1 VQIGE
6 EDEIDRGNLQFE
18 SDGEDDH
25 NESDGNGTNS
35 NGTNSNN
42 SPSGDSWSSPLFTT
56 QDLTADDSLLDE
68 ETFEENLRK
77 VAVTSTR
84 RVLLPPPLTEPLPLH
99 HQRATNLAKV
109 QQRYRKRQQK
119 QAAEEDDHRP
129 DSDKTALQPL
139 QLAKERQRALNRN
152 HQQGKIMSTGTRSKK
167 RNSDDA
173 DLNDNGDENL
183 SQMDDTSAHVPRK
196 KGGSSRDRN
205 DSPSM
210 VSQGSGDVDDDDV
223 MPPLAPNAV
232 AMDRLA
238 GVAKDAA
245 GKARAVAFKAHVL
258 KEFMELSKKTPE
270 ELEVELAKQRKKD
283 AKLGVEKRLPLID
296 RLRKNLAIAKWK
308 RAQDNVTMLSMQ
320 ERLEELES
328 GKGNGNNVKMLKMQE
343 RIKELELEKTKRMSR
358 SQAQKMRVCAEIQT
372 KVEQV
377 TKSIL
382 WRTTKFM
389 TCPEDLANA
398 VDKVIVAG
406 GFCDGM
412 SATMRDSFAVTYAQ
426 IVKKA
431 LNSQRNY
438 LTQELKKIAFKV
450 FLDKGLE
457 LPKPDVIL
465 SCAIRQVPDANK
477 PKFKLYWTQVLRTL
491 VDAKIWSKDVFYYT
505 TPLAARMDPNDAK
518 SKKLFA
524 VSHEAMLCVVW
535 DNNWKKWQDQYAF
548 AQNPDNKGKSQ
559 PNLPGKWT
567 RSDTGQAEWGGWST
581 DGLKAF
587 NHYKKTIREGREGR
601 MDEIRAYE
609 SKILGELR
617 RDVGIEADS
626 HEAQLRLNRA
636 KKRRTNAEKPVAE
649 VQVHLAIATVDEED
663 EEED

>member
-1 VQIGE
+1 
-6 EDEIDRGNLQFE
+6 
-18 SDGEDDH
+18 
-25 NESDGNGTNS
+25 
-35 NGTNSNN
+35 
-42 SPSGDSWSSPLFTT
+42 
-56 QDLTADDSLLDE
+56 
-68 ETFEENLRK
+68 
-77 VAVTSTR
+77 
-84 RVLLPPPLTEPLPLH
+84 
-99 HQRATNLAKV
+99 
-109 QQRYRKRQQK
+109 
-119 QAAEEDDHRP
+119 
-129 DSDKTALQPL
+129 
-139 QLAKERQRALNRN
+139 
-152 HQQGKIMSTGTRSKK
+152 
-167 RNSDDA
+167 
-173 DLNDNGDENL
+173 
-183 SQMDDTSAHVPRK
+183 
-196 KGGSSRDRN
+196 
-205 DSPSM
+205 M
-210 VSQGSGDVDDDDV
+210 VSQGSGDFDDDDV

-258 KEFMELSKKTPE
+258 KEFMELSKKTPDE
-270 ELEVELAKQRKKD
+270 FEVELAKQRKKD

-328 GKGNGNNVKMLKMQE
+328 GKGNVNNGQMLKMKE
-343 RIKELELEKTKRMSR
+343 RIKELELEKAKRMSR

-412 SATMRDSFAVTYAQ
+412 SATLRDSFAVTYAQ

-450 FLDKGLE
+450 FLDKGME
-457 LPKPDVIL
+457 LPMPNVFL
-465 SCAIRQVPDANK
+465 SCAMRQVPEVNK
-477 PKFKLYWTQVLRTL
+477 PKFKLHWTQVLRAL

-518 SKKLFA
+518 SKKLFT

-535 DNNWKKWQDQYAF
+535 DNNWKKWQDQCAF

-567 RSDTGQAEWGGWST
+567 RSDTGQAEWGGWSK
-581 DGLKAF
+581 DGLLAF
-587 NHYKKTIREGREGR
+587 NNYKKIIREGRDGR
-601 MDEIRAYE
+601 MDEIRKYE
-609 SKILGELR
+609 DEILGELR
-617 RDVGIEADS
+617 REVGLEADS

-636 KKRRTNAEKPVAE
+636 KKRRTNAEKPVAA
-649 VQVHLAIATVDEED
+649 VQVHAAIATVDEED
-663 EEED
+663 EDDE